1 MTISR
6 QDPGATQAHL
16 ASRLALTLEMMIV
29 TNKHK
34 TCRNLLIEILS
45 YLPVLY
51 LLSFILCRN
60 LLIEILS
67 YLQLRS
73 SAHQTSLHGSHGPL
87 QRNKQFQFDNW
98 MRILIWDD
106 PDLLFVTNIT
116 NYICGEKLSC
126 GEISAFFTEFE
137 KIMEFYRSLCCFCSK
152 SMWRQ
157 ICAEKICVE

>member
-16 ASRLALTLEMMIV
+16 ASRLALTLEMMVV
-29 TNKHK
+29 TNKHT

-116 NYICGEKLSC
+116 NYIRGEKIAMWSFQCMTIVGKFWEYLKDFGKCWEVMSQ
-126 GEISAFFTEFE
+126 FTR
-137 KIMEFYRSLCCFCSK
+137 FY
-152 SMWRQ
+152 
-157 ICAEKICVE
+157 VENN

>member
-1 MTISR
+1 MILQLLKLLKFISR
-6 QDPGATQAHL
+6 KLSFVETY
-16 ASRLALTLEMMIV
+16 
-29 TNKHK
+29 
-34 TCRNLLIEILS
+34 LIDILS
-45 YLPVLY
+45 YLQVLY
-51 LLSFILCRN
+51 LLSFVCRN

-116 NYICGEKLSC
+116 NYIRGEK
-126 GEISAFFTEFE
+126 IV
-137 KIMEFYRSLCCFCSK
+137 
-152 SMWRQ
+152 MWRNFSFQ
-157 ICAEKICVE
+157 CMTIVGKFWEYLKDFGKCWEVLPQFMRFYVENN

>member
-45 YLPVLY
+45 YLPVIY

-116 NYICGEKLSC
+116 IHIHGEK
-126 GEISAFFTEFE
+126 IV
-137 KIMEFYRSLCCFCSK
+137 
-152 SMWRQ
+152 MWRNFSLQ
-157 ICAEKICVE
+157 CLTIVGKFLEYLKDFGKCWEVLPQFTRFYVENN